1 MNSVVFEIKRRLA
14 KAPRP
19 AFVAA
24 LLRDDGT
31 IIDIIPALDNKSI
44 EAAAGRR
51 RAKKAV
57 IVAFLESISQEKLKN
72 IVVKYGGLML
82 ETEFY
87 AIVQDRPTYYTVAR
101 LKKKAV

>member
-31 IIDIIPALDNKSI
+31 VIDIIPAIDNRSI
-44 EAAAGRR
+44 EATARRR
-51 RAKKAV
+51 RARKAV
-57 IVAFLESISQEKLKN
+57 IVAFLESISQEKLKE
-72 IVVKYGGLML
+72 IVMRYNGLML

-87 AIVQDRPTYYTVAR
+87 AIVQDRPTYYTVAW

>member
-1 MNSVVFEIKRRLA
+1 MNSVVFEVRRRLA

-31 IIDIIPALDNKSI
+31 VIDIVPAVDNKSI

-51 RAKKAV
+51 RARKAV
-57 IVAFLESISQEKLKN
+57 IVAFLENVSQEKLRE
-72 IVVKYGGLML
+72 IVLRYNGLML

-101 LKKKAV
+101 LKKKAG